1 MNTDTDRLRLF
12 LEENFSGKNLVVVS
26 NREPYSDKKVEHQEL
41 VAYYRM
47 ADVGKG
53 PRMRMPSKP

>member
-1 MNTDTDRLRLF
+1 

-26 NREPYSDKKVEHQEL
+26 NREPYIDKKVEHQEL

-53 PRMRMPSKP
+53 GLVDNGKVWEKKNADLRG